1 MAERKGFHAET
12 AIFVAHEEYTK
23 RDAAESEK
31 NLMRAVLQAA
41 MEDIKKKGEVYRD
54 ARRYFGSRDDFYL
67 YSFMSVC
74 YHLNLCPRTIRT
86 LVGLAEEASRN
97 EQAPENL
104 PDSRS
109 EEDEKVA
116 A

>member
-12 AIFVAHEEYTK
+12 AIFVAHDDFSK

-31 NLMRAVLQAA
+31 NLMRAVLQTA

-54 ARRYFGSRDDFYL
+54 ARRYFSSRDDFYL
-67 YSFMSVC
+67 YSFLSIC
-74 YHLNLCPRTIRT
+74 YHLELCPRTIRT
-86 LVGLAEEASRN
+86 LVGLNEELARAEREASEEA
-97 EQAPENL
+97 QAPEQ
-104 PDSRS
+104 
-109 EEDEKVA
+109 VA